1 MKSSGEKNKPV
12 TNSNFRFIKPLFP
25 SESVSKISSPEEYA
39 FFRLFEQNQAIMLL
53 LEPQEDGNHKILDAN
68 PAACLFYGYSK
79 EEILKLSI
87 ADFSIKSPEIR
98 KENMR
103 KALNSRSTTF
113 IFQHRLANK
122 EIRELNVIASPLE
135 IGNKKLVF
143 VIEYDI
149 TEGQS
154 LLRKIK
160 NKQAY
165 NKMLFEL
172 SPVGLFLMELDG
184 TIVDGNKAALEI
196 IGEEKEILIGL
207 NLFHSELLSE
217 ENRTQF
223 LKDLKKRELANF
235 PDLSSDYYFKRKD
248 GSSIYIRCK
257 GELITYQDKPYFLGS
272 FIDISHQKQDEIK
285 LQASE
290 NKYSNLADFTF
301 EWEYWVNPEGKYSYI
316 SPSCEKT
323 TGYPASAFEEN
334 PLLLVE
340 ITHPDFKQI
349 VRKHLK
355 EELEN
360 HLPHQMEFKIVNKAG
375 EEVWIEHQCRPIYDS
390 NQHYLGKRGI
400 NRNITK
406 EKQAYEELL
415 RSNERFKNL
424 SDLTFEGILFH
435 QNGIIKDVNHALEN
449 LSGYKREEAI
459 GHGLT
464 EFIQNDN
471 FKSVILKNMRKKHA
485 LPYEGKLIKKD
496 GSLLAVEIEGKDYWM
511 DGEVVRAVAIRDISE
526 KKKTLSKLQFLTKA
540 LNNSKEV
547 VFTCDINGIINYINL
562 EFTHLYG
569 YTEEEVINKV
579 SPRILKSGNTSDEE
593 YKIYW
598 KKIRAKESV
607 STTYVNKTKSGQL
620 LHIEASADPILD
632 EDDTLIGFLAI
643 QRDISERIKQENRQ
657 AVVTAITSAVLQ
669 DHDLDD
675 LLQIIQFEINK
686 LMDASNFYFAFYDNE
701 SDSFTTPYFSDEYDS
716 MTEFPANGS
725 LTGYMIRKNKALR
738 VNKSEIEK
746 FIEEAKIEAIG
757 EIPAQ
762 WLGVPLI
769 INNEVTGAF
778 AIQSYSNPKAYGA
791 EDKKILEIIASQI
804 SLAIDRKKK
813 EEELRTALAKA
824 QESDRLKSTF
834 LATMSHELRTPLNA
848 IIGFSDLAD
857 NERSKEEIIKFCQI
871 IHKSGTHLLGIVN
884 EVFDFTLIDTG
895 EMKLYYEEHKLKEI
909 FDDLYQIIQKE
920 QLTLHK
926 EDIKLSYHMPES
938 YQDVVFIT
946 DKQRFQQVFINLLK
960 NALKFTD
967 KGSIEFGFSALEE
980 DYLQFFV
987 KDSGI
992 GIAKDKQ
999 DIIFDIFR
1007 QADDSHTRK
1016 HDGVG
1021 LGLSISKKIIS
1032 QMQGSIWVESTL
1044 GKGTNFYFKLPFNSQ
1059 TLPSKQPLIERKK
1072 KKKLKVN
1079 AHSILIAED
1088 DAVNFSLI
1096 KSMLESLKLELIWA
1110 KDGKEAID
1118 IVEENPEIDLILM
1131 DIRMPILNGLEASK
1145 IIKKAHPNLPIIAQT
1160 AYAIS
1165 GDRELALQAGCD
1177 NYISKPIQKSLL
1189 FDLIKKYLD

>member
-1 MKSSGEKNKPV
+1 MKSSEQKNKS
-12 TNSNFRFIKPLFP
+12 TTHSNFRFIKPLFP
-25 SESVSKISSPEEYA
+25 SERLSKFSSPEEYA
-39 FFRLFEQNQAIMLL
+39 FFKLFEQNQAIMLL
-53 LEPQEDGNHKILDAN
+53 LEPHKNGNHKIVDAN
-68 PAACLFYGYSK
+68 PAACRFYGYSK

-87 ADFSIKSPEIR
+87 ADFSIKSSKIR

-103 KALNSRSTTF
+103 KALKSPSTTF
-113 IFQHRLANK
+113 VFQHRLANK
-122 EIRELNVIASPLE
+122 EIRELNVIASPLKFS
-135 IGNKKLVF
+135 NRKLIF

-149 TEGQS
+149 TEEQAIVQ
-154 LLRKIK
+154 KIK
-160 NKQAY
+160 NEQAY

-172 SPVGLFLMELDG
+172 SPIGLFLMELDG
-184 TIVDGNKAALEI
+184 TIVDGNKAAFEI
-196 IGEEKEILIGL
+196 IGEEKESLIGL
-207 NLFHSELLSE
+207 NLFHSKLLSK
-217 ENRTQF
+217 ENRAQF
-223 LKDLKKRELANF
+223 LNDLKKGGQTNL
-235 PDLSSDYYFKRKD
+235 PDFFNEYTFKRKD
-248 GSSIYIRCK
+248 GEIIYIRGK
-257 GELITYQDKPYFLGS
+257 GELITHEEKPYLLGS
-272 FIDISHQKQDEIK
+272 FIDFSSQIQDEIK
-285 LQASE
+285 LKESE
-290 NKYSNLADFTF
+290 AKYKNLADFTF
-301 EWEYWVNPEGKYSYI
+301 EWEYWVNPEGKFSYI
-316 SPSCEKT
+316 SPSCKKT
-323 TGYPASAFEEN
+323 TGYSAKAFQEN
-334 PLLLVE
+334 PHLLVE
-340 ITHPDFKQI
+340 ITHPDFKQL
-349 VRKHLK
+349 VKNHLE

-360 HLPHQMEFKIVNKAG
+360 HLPHQMEFKIVNASGK
-375 EEVWIEHQCRPIYDS
+375 EVWIEHQCRPIYDS

-406 EKQAYEELL
+406 EKQVYQELL
-415 RSNERFKNL
+415 ESNERFKNL
-424 SDLTFEGILFH
+424 SELTFEGILFH
-435 QNGIIKDVNHALEN
+435 QNGIIKDVNHALEK

-511 DGEVVRAVAIRDISE
+511 GGEVIRTVAIRDISE

-569 YTEEEVINKV
+569 YTEEEVLNKV
-579 SPRILKSGNTSDEE
+579 TPRIFKSGTTSDEE
-593 YKIYW
+593 YSLYW
-598 KKIRAKESV
+598 KKILSKESI

-620 LHIEASADPILD
+620 IHIEASADPILD

-643 QRDISERIKQENRQ
+643 QRDISERINQENRR
-657 AVVTAITSAVLQ
+657 AVVSAITSAVLQ

-686 LMDASNFYFAFYDNE
+686 LMDASNFYFAFYDKE
-701 SDSFTTPYFSDEYDS
+701 SNSFTTPYFSDQYDNL
-716 MTEFPANGS
+716 TEFPAEGS
-725 LTGYMIRKNKALR
+725 LTAYMIGKNKALR
-738 VNKSEIEK
+738 VCKTEIEK
-746 FIEEAKIEAIG
+746 FIEEKKIEAIG
-757 EIPAQ
+757 EIPSQ

-769 INNEVTGAF
+769 IDNEITGAF
-778 AIQSYSNPKAYGA
+778 ALQSYTDTKAYSA
-791 EDKKILEIIASQI
+791 EDKNILEIIASQI

-813 EEELRTALAKA
+813 EEELKTALAKA

-848 IIGFSDLAD
+848 IIGFSDLVD
-857 NERSKEEIIKFCQI
+857 SERSKEEIIKFCQI
-871 IHKSGTHLLGIVN
+871 INKSGTHLLGIVN

-895 EMKLYYEEHKLKEI
+895 EMKLYYEDYKLKEI

-926 EDIKLSYHMPES
+926 EDIKLSYFIPED
-938 YQDVVFIT
+938 YQEVVFST

-967 KGSIEFGFSALEE
+967 KGHIEFGFHAVEK

-992 GIAKDKQ
+992 GIAKDKHE
-999 DIIFDIFR
+999 IIFDIFR

-1021 LGLSISKKIIS
+1021 LGLSISKKIIF
-1032 QMQGSIWVESTL
+1032 QMQGSIWVDSTL
-1044 GKGTNFYFKLPFNSQ
+1044 GKGTGFYFKLPYAPVVSVSN
-1059 TLPSKQPLIERKK
+1059 PKVNESKNI
-1072 KKKLKVN
+1072 KKLKN
-1079 AHSILIAED
+1079 TEHTILIAED
-1088 DAVNFSLI
+1088 NAINFSLME
-1096 KSMLESLKLELIWA
+1096 SMLENLKFKLIWA
-1110 KDGKEAID
+1110 KNGKE
-1118 IVEENPEIDLILM
+1118 VIDLVKGNPKIDLVLM

-1145 IIKKAHPNLPIIAQT
+1145 IIKKLRPNLPIIAQT

-1165 GDRELALQAGCD
+1165 GDKELALQAGCD
-1177 NYISKPIQKSLL
+1177 NYISKPIQKTLL